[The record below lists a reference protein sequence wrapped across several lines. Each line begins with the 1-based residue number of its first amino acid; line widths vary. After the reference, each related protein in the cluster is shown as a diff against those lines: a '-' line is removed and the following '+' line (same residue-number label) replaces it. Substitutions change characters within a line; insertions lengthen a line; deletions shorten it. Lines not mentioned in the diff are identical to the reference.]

1 MQPHLEKKKSDNRK
15 ILTDKIEDIVRKFVD
30 QLTPG
35 YFLQTGPI
43 SLRLSKEQQAVVP
56 KVVETKKG
64 MYPSAVSASIA

>member
-15 ILTDKIEDIVRKFVD
+15 ILTDKIEDIVRKFD
-30 QLTPG
+30 HLTPG

>member
-1 MQPHLEKKKSDNRK
+1 MEK
-15 ILTDKIEDIVRKFVD
+15 IVR

-64 MYPSAVSASIA
+64 MYPSAVSASIALIEKNDGI